1 MLWDWLG
8 DFKALEQEPVHSSE
22 DRQSC
27 PRIAFFSSHSSSE
40 KRPQR
45 SIGKERD
52 QGLSVVSFNIILR
65 IASLM
70 RISHMYAVYFF

>member
-27 PRIAFFSSHSSSE
+27 PRIEFSA
-40 KRPQR
+40 
-45 SIGKERD
+45 
-52 QGLSVVSFNIILR
+52 VILR
-65 IASLM
+65 VKNVPKDLTEKKGTKA
-70 RISHMYAVYFF
+70 